1 MELERRYVN
10 LNHRKGEA
18 FSQMT
23 MEEDLNVP
31 DQKPDIYKIIHGQG
45 EFRPDEIKGETGKIK
60 VRGIFLYRILYISE
74 NVDRMPEMLEGS
86 VPVDETVFLNGL
98 EEGDMLDVSWKQ
110 EDFRVSAVHS
120 RKANM
125 KCVLSFSAEAYREQP
140 VPLLEQPEAAEDLYL
155 KTSPVSLKQEMLHKK
170 DTVRVREDVTISPG
184 KPNIRR
190 ILWREVRLQG
200 AEARQEDGKI
210 LVKGELAVSP
220 PKTKAGNR
228 TVLLP
233 APVLNVLKTYK
244 QAVHSRWMFPS
255 PVKEDSPMDPA
266 AVRKRLQTVLERAEY
281 NRLHFHGLRHTF
293 ATTALQNG
301 VHVRI
306 VSSMPGHYD
315 TGFTLRTYPHT
326 AKQTQDEAAQTMGA
340 FMEQVM

>member
-1 MELERRYVN
+1 
-10 LNHRKGEA
+10 
-18 FSQMT
+18 MT

-155 KTSPVSLKQEMLHKK
+155 KTSPVSLKQ
-170 DTVRVREDVTISPG
+170 
-184 KPNIRR
+184 
-190 ILWREVRLQG
+190 
-200 AEARQEDGKI
+200 
-210 LVKGELAVSP
+210 
-220 PKTKAGNR
+220 
-228 TVLLP
+228 
-233 APVLNVLKTYK
+233 
-244 QAVHSRWMFPS
+244 
-255 PVKEDSPMDPA
+255 
-266 AVRKRLQTVLERAEY
+266 
-281 NRLHFHGLRHTF
+281 
-293 ATTALQNG
+293 
-301 VHVRI
+301 
-306 VSSMPGHYD
+306 
-315 TGFTLRTYPHT
+315 
-326 AKQTQDEAAQTMGA
+326 
-340 FMEQVM
+340 